1 MVRLV
6 EKMPTLFLF
15 RRFSHTAAMINT
27 YTDYGT
33 LFRVLEECRLS
44 PNIITANRTH
54 SSIIKLGYGKYPS
67 LVSLLVSVYISCNA
81 PILARQ
87 LFNDAH
93 CLDFGLVDSNL
104 MIARFMKMGES
115 GVAKKVFEKMRT
127 RDLVS
132 WNSIIGGCVKNARYE
147 EGFSFFRK
155 MLKSKFEPDGFTFA
169 SIITGCA
176 RTAALDHA
184 KWIHSLMIERKI
196 ELNYILSSALIDMY
210 SKCGRIKEAKAIFD
224 SVQKKDAS
232 VWNSM
237 INGFAIHGLA
247 SDAIAIFEMMEEEN
261 ISPDAVTFIGIL
273 TACSHSGLVE
283 QGRKFFDLMETRY
296 LLHPQIEHYGAM
308 VDLLSRAGLLEE
320 AYGVIKKM
328 LVEPDVV
335 IWRAFLSACRTYR
348 NSDMAE
354 VAVEKISRLESGDY
368 VLLSNIYSSLREW
381 DSAARVR
388 DGMKRKGVRKGSGK
402 SWVETGG
409 LIHHF
414 KSGDHS
420 HPETVEIYKVLERLI
435 SRTRVE
441 GFIPS
446 TELVLMD
453 ISEEEKEQ
461 NLNYHSEKLAVAY
474 AILKSS
480 PGTEILVSKNLR
492 TCIDCHYWMK
502 IVSRILNRVI
512 TVRDRIR
519 FHRFERGL
527 CTCGDFW

>member
-1 MVRLV
+1 MRLV
-6 EKMPTLFLF
+6 EKMLTHFLF
-15 RRFSHTAAMINT
+15 RRFNNTAAMINI

-44 PNIITANRTH
+44 PNIITANSTH
-54 SSIIKLGYGKYPS
+54 CSIIKLGYRKYPS

-104 MIARFMKMGES
+104 MIARFMKLGES
-115 GVAKKVFEKMRT
+115 DIAKKVFEKMRT

-147 EGFSFFRK
+147 EGFSYFRK
-155 MLKSKFEPDGFTFA
+155 MLRSKFKPDGFTCA
-169 SIITGCA
+169 SMITGCA
-176 RTAALDHA
+176 RTGALDHA
-184 KWIHSLMIERKI
+184 KWIHNLMIERKI

-210 SKCGRIKEAKAIFD
+210 SKCGRIEEAKAIFD
-224 SVQKKDAS
+224 SVQKKDVS
-232 VWNSM
+232 VWNAM

-247 SDAIAIFEMMEEEN
+247 SDAIAIFATMEEEN
-261 ISPDAVTFIGIL
+261 VSPDAITFIGIL

-283 QGRKFFDLMETRY
+283 QGRKYFDLMETRC
-296 LLHPQIEHYGAM
+296 LVHPQIEHYGAM
-308 VDLLSRAGLLEE
+308 VDLLGRAGLLEE
-320 AYGVIKKM
+320 AYEVIQKM

-348 NSDMAE
+348 NSNLAE
-354 VAVEKISRLESGDY
+354 LAVEKISRLESGDY
-368 VLLSNIYSSLREW
+368 VLLSNIYSSMREW

-388 DGMKRKGVRKGSGK
+388 DGMKKKGIHKGSGK

-420 HPETVEIYKVLERLI
+420 HPETVAIYKVLERLI
-435 SRTRVE
+435 SRTRME

-474 AILKSS
+474 AILKSG
-480 PGTEILVSKNLR
+480 PGTEIQVSKNLR

-512 TVRDRIR
+512 IVRDRIR
-519 FHRFERGL
+519 FHRFEGGL

>member
-1 MVRLV
+1 MVTHTLTRRLNQ
-6 EKMPTLFLF
+6 
-15 RRFSHTAAMINT
+15 TAQMINSC
-27 YTDYGT
+27 TDYGT
-33 LFRVLEECRLS
+33 LFSVLQECRLS
-44 PNIITANRTH
+44 PNSINTNRTH
-54 SSIIKLGYGKYPS
+54 SSIIKLGYGNYPS
-67 LVSLLVSVYISCNA
+67 LVSLLVSAYISCDE
-81 PILARQ
+81 PILAKR
-87 LFNDAH
+87 LFSEVH

-104 MIARFMKMGES
+104 MIARFMKMGEAD
-115 GVAKKVFEKMRT
+115 VAKKVFEKMHT

-147 EGFSFFRK
+147 EGFSYFRK
-155 MLKSKFEPDGFTFA
+155 MLRSEYEPDGFTFA

-176 RTAALDHA
+176 RTGALGHA

-210 SKCGRIKEAKAIFD
+210 SKCGRIEEAKAIFD
-224 SVQKKDAS
+224 SVQKEDVS

-237 INGFAIHGLA
+237 INGFAVHGLA
-247 SDAIAIFEMMEEEN
+247 SDAIAIFTMMEEKN
-261 ISPDAVTFIGIL
+261 IPPDAITFIGIL

-283 QGRKFFDLMETRY
+283 QGRKFFDLMETHY
-296 LLHPQIEHYGAM
+296 LVHPQIEHYGAM
-308 VDLLSRAGLLEE
+308 VDLLGRAGLLEE
-320 AYGVIKKM
+320 AFDLIKRM

-368 VLLSNIYSSLREW
+368 VLLSNTYSSLRQW

-388 DGMKRKGVRKGSGK
+388 DGMKQKGVHKGSGK

-420 HPETVEIYKVLERLI
+420 HPETVEIYKVLEKLI
-435 SRTRVE
+435 SRTRME
-441 GFIPS
+441 GFMSS

-480 PGTEILVSKNLR
+480 PRTEIQVSKNLR

-512 TVRDRIR
+512 IVRDRIR
-519 FHRFERGL
+519 FHRFEGGL